1 MEFYAEHL
9 YTFLPMT
16 HTLTEGAVK
25 NPDGQCIDKM
35 GQRVG
40 GKAGVYYCH
49 GQGGNQGFMYTKDR
63 EMRGV
68 SVTSMTHTF
77 RFWLTQ
83 GHWRCAP
90 TLHPIVG
97 VGAPHQ

>member
-1 MEFYAEHL
+1 MEAPSPPLSLSLFRSQSTLFMEFYAEHL
-9 YTFLPMT
+9 FTFLPMT

-77 RFWLTQ
+77 RF
-83 GHWRCAP
+83 G
-90 TLHPIVG
+90 
-97 VGAPHQ
+97 